1 MFHWNIQK
9 YIEEKQLFTLHD
21 KVLVALSGGADS
33 VALLRVLLVLG
44 YHCEAA
50 HCNFHLRGEESD
62 RDERFVN
69 ELCKGLGVTL
79 HVTHFDT
86 VAYASRHHVSI
97 EMAAREMRYDWFEQL
112 RKERGMA
119 VIAVAHHRDDSVETL
134 LLNLIRGT
142 GIAGLTSMKP
152 RNGFVVRPLLTVSR
166 KDIESY
172 LSEHGVSYV
181 VDCTNLESVYIRN
194 KIRLQV
200 LPLLRSINPSVD
212 HSIYSSILNL
222 REVESV
228 YKAAIHEQEQNVLE
242 YKGEYIYIP
251 VEKLKQLPSPKAFL
265 FEFLTPYGFVSEQIT
280 EIISSCGGISG
291 KVFLSR
297 NYRIVKDREYLI
309 LEPPEREEAG
319 TVVEKIESLEECGTL
334 LHGNLSYRCLD
345 NDETY
350 CFSRDKSYACFDL
363 DKLVF
368 PLIIRRWETGDR
380 FTPFGMKG
388 SRKLSDYFRDRKYS
402 LIDKA
407 NTLLLCSGNTI
418 IWILG
423 ERAADGYRVT
433 ADTKR
438 IIEFKYEK

>member
-86 VAYASRHHVSI
+86 VTYASRHHVSI

-309 LEPPEREEAG
+309 LEPQEREEAG

-334 LHGNLSYRCLD
+334 LHGNLLYRCLD

-407 NTLLLCSGNTI
+407 NALLLCSGNTI

>member
-1 MFHWNIQK
+1 MSVSPFLQSIH
-9 YIEEKQLFTLHD
+9 EFVED
-21 KVLVALSGGADS
+21 KKLLDKSGPVIVGVSGGADS
-33 VALLRVLLVLG
+33 IALLHVLKSLG
-44 YHCEAA
+44 YSCIVC
-50 HCNFHLRGEESD
+50 HCNFNLRGEESLRD
-62 RDERFVN
+62 RNFTRQIAFEWNLPF
-69 ELCKGLGVTL
+69 EEIS
-79 HVTHFDT
+79 FD
-86 VAYASRHHVSI
+86 ASCYAMTNNVSV
-97 EMAAREMRYDWFEQL
+97 EMACRQLRYDWFEEK
-112 RKERGMA
+112 RKQYRA
-119 VIAVAHHRDDSVETL
+119 QAIAVAHHRDDSVETL

-181 VDCTNLESVYIRN
+181 VDCTNLESVYI
-194 KIRLQV
+194 
-200 LPLLRSINPSVD
+200 
-212 HSIYSSILNL
+212 
-222 REVESV
+222 
-228 YKAAIHEQEQNVLE
+228 AAIHEQEQNVLE

-309 LEPPEREEAG
+309 LEPQEREEAG

-407 NTLLLCSGNTI
+407 NALLLCSGNTI

>member
-69 ELCKGLGVTL
+69 ELCKGLGVAL

-86 VAYASRHHVSI
+86 VTYASRHHVSI

-380 FTPFGMKG
+380 FTPFGMKD

>member
-69 ELCKGLGVTL
+69 ELCKGLGVAL

-86 VAYASRHHVSI
+86 VTYASRHHVSI

-112 RKERGMA
+112 RKERGGA

-309 LEPPEREEAG
+309 LEPQEREEAG

-407 NTLLLCSGNTI
+407 NALLLCSGNTI

>member
-242 YKGEYIYIP
+242 YKDEYIYIP

-309 LEPPEREEAG
+309 LESQEREEAG

-334 LHGNLSYRCLD
+334 LHGNLLYRCLD

-380 FTPFGMKG
+380 FTPFGMRG
-388 SRKLSDYFRDRKYS
+388 SRKLSDYFRDKKYS

-407 NTLLLCSGNTI
+407 NALLLCSGNTI

-438 IIEFKYEK
+438 IIEFKYKK

>member
-222 REVESV
+222 REVELV

-407 NTLLLCSGNTI
+407 NALLLCSGNTI

>member
-222 REVESV
+222 REVELV

-380 FTPFGMKG
+380 FPPFGMKG

-407 NTLLLCSGNTI
+407 NALLLCSGNTI